1 MNNNN
6 KLQVAALQKTDFF
19 NFVIGYTP
27 FIAVFMST
35 NMKDIILVFDKTTWN
50 KDSESFTSDER
61 YSL

>member
-1 MNNNN
+1 MNSNN

-19 NFVIGYTP
+19 NFVIGYTQ
-27 FIAVFMST
+27 FISVFMST

-50 KDSESFTSDER
+50 EDSESFTSDER